1 MCYLPLLVV
10 LPATIQSQSSS
21 SQGSSD
27 PKQQK
32 GQSEQNWEGTR
43 MGGGGYGREN
53 VQEMGHSSW
62 NWKEK
67 ERIDKSIKTISWE

>member
-1 MCYLPLLVV
+1 MLRCYLPLLVV

-43 MGGGGYGREN
+43 MGGE
-53 VQEMGHSSW
+53 VMGEKMYKKW
-62 NWKEK
+62 DTAVEIEKKRKE
-67 ERIDKSIKTISWE
+67 SINL